1 MGKARLTRKNVWWN
15 STLGLRYTSHN
26 INSPF
31 WPLASVRFHESST
44 FTVLC
49 NHQLSLLPRCFQHLK
64 RKPHTHEQSLSG
76 SLSILQLLQ
85 DLSLWIYLFCTRH
98 LNGITH
104 YVTFCVRLLSRNIM
118 ISTFIHVVTCIRAS
132 PFIWHNSMFCYG
144 YTTPYSSIHLLMDIW
159 IVSQISNYTNCGLY
173 HSKELCADFCLYTFS
188 IPLGAYLGVGWL
200 DHMVILGLI

>member
-64 RKPHTHEQSLSG
+64 RKPHTHEQSLSD

-104 YVTFCVRLLSRNIM
+104 YVTFCVQLLSHNIM

-132 PFIWHNSMFCYG
+132 PFIWYVLLWIYHTLFIHSSLNG
-144 YTTPYSSIHLLMDIW
+144 YLDCFPNI
-159 IVSQISNYTNCGLY
+159 QLY
-173 HSKELCADFCLYTFS
+173 QLRTL
-188 IPLGAYLGVGWL
+188 PL
-200 DHMVILGLI
+200 

>member
-64 RKPHTHEQSLSG
+64 RKPHTHEQSLSD

-132 PFIWHNSMFCYG
+132 PFIWYVLLWIYHTLFIHSSLNG
-144 YTTPYSSIHLLMDIW
+144 YLDCFPNI
-159 IVSQISNYTNCGLY
+159 QLY
-173 HSKELCADFCLYTFS
+173 QLRTL
-188 IPLGAYLGVGWL
+188 PL
-200 DHMVILGLI
+200 